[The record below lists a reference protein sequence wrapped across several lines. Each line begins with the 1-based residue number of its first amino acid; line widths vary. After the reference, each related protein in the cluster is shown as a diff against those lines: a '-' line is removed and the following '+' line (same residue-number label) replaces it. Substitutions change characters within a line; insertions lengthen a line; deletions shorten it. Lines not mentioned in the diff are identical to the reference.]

1 MRNRVFFLIFFC
13 PLFVLS
19 QNIDRVEMIV
29 GDELVLRSDI
39 ETEYLEYIA
48 QTTLEDTLAR
58 CNIINDIL
66 YRKMLVHHARL
77 DSIQVSE
84 DEVNEEADRRIS
96 SFISQLGSKEAVQE
110 YFGSSISKIK
120 NDIFDLILDQLLSQR
135 MQSRV
140 VSSVLIT
147 PKETKE
153 IFEDLKAK
161 ESLPL
166 MPTQYEIL
174 EIVKMPEIKIEARNY
189 ARNKL
194 MQFRSRIK
202 DGEDFSVLATLY
214 SDDIESA
221 KNGGE
226 LGFVGRGAFVPN
238 FERSAFALKK
248 GEVSEII
255 ETKFGYHI
263 LQLIDRK
270 DDMVNVRHILIKP
283 KVASSDLLASR
294 DALEDIKDSLN
305 NGEIDFLSAVS
316 SYSDHVTKNNNGL
329 LVNPATGS
337 SMFTIDQL
345 PLNMRYVVE
354 NLDVSQISSVISF
367 IMDNGTQAYKIIKI
381 NKRIEEHILSLDND
395 YSYIQ
400 DIALNLKKK
409 KEMDSW
415 FNEKMKTTYVRL
427 AEKIEDCVELRTW
440 K

>member
-1 MRNRVFFLIFFC
+1 MRYRVFFLISFC
-13 PLFVLS
+13 PLFVFS

-84 DEVNEEADRRIS
+84 DEVNKEADRRIS
-96 SFISQLGSKEAVQE
+96 LFISQLGSSEAVQE

-135 MQSRV
+135 MRSRI

-153 IFEDLKAK
+153 IFEDLKGQ

-174 EIVKMPEIKIEARNY
+174 EIVKIPEIKIEERNY

-194 MQFRSRIK
+194 MQFRSRIE
-202 DGEDFSVLATLY
+202 DGEDFNVLATLY

-226 LGFVGRGAFVPN
+226 LGIVGRGAFVPN

-270 DDMVNVRHILIKP
+270 DDMVNIRHILIKP

-400 DIALNLKKK
+400 DIALNFKKK
-409 KEMDSW
+409 NEMESW